1 MSIFT
6 LGEVNVALFPATS
19 VTVTLPV
26 TEEPSEVNERGLCI
40 EVEAK
45 PDNASVAVKGTDTF
59 VLFQPAAFAGG
70 AAAPKASVGAV
81 LSILM
86 PLAVAWA
93 LTLPALSVQVPEAD

>member
-45 PDNASVAVKGTDTF
+45 PDNPSVAVKGTDTF
-59 VLFQPAAFAGG
+59 VLFQPAPFGVGDRLALIVGG
-70 AAAPKASVGAV
+70 S
-81 LSILM
+81 LSTPTIWI
-86 PLAVAWA
+86 AN
-93 LTLPALSVQVPEAD
+93 VPPGCPRTWTEIVFEA